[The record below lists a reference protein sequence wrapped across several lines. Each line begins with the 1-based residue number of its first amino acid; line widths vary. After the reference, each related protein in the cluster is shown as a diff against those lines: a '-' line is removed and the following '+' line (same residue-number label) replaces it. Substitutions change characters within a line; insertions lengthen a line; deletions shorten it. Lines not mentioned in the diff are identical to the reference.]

1 MPDAHGWTSVEERLP
16 DADGRYLV
24 FTPIYDRGQFVAY
37 FAGDRR
43 LWCLQGFWS
52 GEAVSH
58 WRPLP
63 PPPEAAG

>member
-24 FTPIYDRGQFVAY
+24 FSQIYNRGQFVAY
-37 FAGDRR
+37 FERARKH
-43 LWCLQGFWS
+43 WCLQGFWS
-52 GEAVSH
+52 QDGVSA

-63 PPPEAAG
+63 PDPEDV